1 MVIAYPEPLWLRRSL
16 QSVLGQSHR
25 HWHLSLA
32 ICGTP
37 SDMVASVLSEELS
50 GLDAARVS
58 RVTTAPDM
66 PYADALA
73 LAFDGADAPF
83 VLVLGQHDEL
93 APDAVALLGDAVA
106 DAPLAYGD
114 EDQIDGVETA
124 WQPALKPDWSPD
136 LLLSS
141 AYLGR
146 PLLADTALVI
156 ESGGIRSVADGDWE
170 HDLMLRMTEHTDHVA
185 HVAEVLYGRRSQ
197 SDLGGMPS
205 DLGGMPSDLGGMPS
219 DLGGMPSAQ
228 SAPEAGGEPVGP
240 GAVTGAAIRRG
251 EVGTV
256 EPGPMPDTWHFRRTP
271 PAGTSVSA
279 IVPFRDG
286 AAFLRTCTDSV
297 TATTDDVDLQF
308 VLVDNGSVEPETL
321 SLLGRLETRHD
332 VTVVRDDRSF
342 NWAALNNAA
351 VDAARGEVLLFLNN
365 DIEARHSGWL
375 GVLAAQALRPD
386 VAAVGARLLYPGGRV
401 QHAGVVI
408 GIGAAGHTLVGLP
421 TDQPGYLGMA
431 VLTRDCS
438 AVTGACMASRR
449 NLFEELGGFDE
460 ELGIDTNDID
470 FCLRARERG
479 YRVLY
484 EPLAEL
490 IHYESP
496 SRGKTGTVPDIR
508 RFMLRWNEQIET
520 GDPFLNPHLTRLDGS
535 CALRRPEEEE
545 QLHQWRQ
552 TLQSA

>member
-1 MVIAYPEPLWLRRSL
+1 MVIDDPEPLWLRRSL
-16 QSVLGQSHR
+16 HSVVGQTESRWRLSVALCGPPSAVVESVL
-25 HWHLSLA
+25 
-32 ICGTP
+32 T
-37 SDMVASVLSEELS
+37 EELS
-50 GLDAARVS
+50 GVDASRVS
-58 RVTTAPDM
+58 RVPTVPATPLAE
-66 PYADALA
+66 ALA
-73 LAFDGADAPF
+73 LAFERADAPF

-93 APDAVALLGDAVA
+93 APDALALLGQAAV

-124 WQPALKPDWSPD
+124 WRPALKPDWSPD
-136 LLLSS
+136 LLVST

-146 PLLADTALVI
+146 PLLASTALML
-156 ESGGIRSVADGDWE
+156 ESGGIQAVEDGDWE
-170 HDLMLRMTEHTDHVA
+170 HDLMLRMTEHTDGVA
-185 HVAEVLYGRRSQ
+185 HVAEVLYGRRSG
-197 SDLGGMPS
+197 SRLGGATPAATALRTG
-205 DLGGMPSDLGGMPS
+205 DGH
-219 DLGGMPSAQ
+219 
-228 SAPEAGGEPVGP
+228 AGA
-240 GAVTGAAIRRG
+240 GAVTRATARRG

-256 EPGPMPDTWHFRRTP
+256 EAGPMPGTWRFRRSP
-271 PAGTSVSA
+271 PARTSVSA

-286 AAFLRTCTDSV
+286 AGFLRTCTDSV

-308 VLVDNGSVEPETL
+308 ILVDNGSVEPETL
-321 SLLGRLETRHD
+321 SLLERLETRDD

-351 VDAARGEVLLFLNN
+351 VDAARGDVLLFLNN
-365 DIEARHSGWL
+365 DIEASHPGWL

-401 QHAGVVI
+401 QHSGVVI

-421 TDQPGYLGMA
+421 ADQPGYLGLA

-438 AVTGACMASRR
+438 AVTGACLASRR

-470 FCLRARERG
+470 FCLRARQQG
-479 YRVLY
+479 YRVVY

-508 RFMLRWNEQIET
+508 RFMLRWDGQIEA

-552 TLQSA
+552 ILQSA

>member
-1 MVIAYPEPLWLRRSL
+1 MAQPATPSRPGPAVAVLMVIADPEPLWLRRSL

-25 HWHLSLA
+25 HWRLSLA
-32 ICGTP
+32 MCGTP
-37 SDMVASVLSEELS
+37 SDVVASVLSEELS
-50 GLDAARVS
+50 GVDAARVS
-58 RVTTAPDM
+58 RVTTAPDT

-83 VLVLGQHDEL
+83 VLVVGQHDEL
-93 APDAVALLGDAVA
+93 APDAVALLGEAVA

-114 EDQIDGVETA
+114 EDQIDAVETA

-136 LLLSS
+136 LLLST

-146 PLLADTALVI
+146 PLLADTRLVI

-170 HDLMLRMTEHTDHVA
+170 HDLMLRMTEHTDQVT

-197 SDLGGMPS
+197 SNLGSVPS
-205 DLGGMPSDLGGMPS
+205 DP
-219 DLGGMPSAQ
+219 GMPSAS
-228 SAPEAGGEPVGP
+228 SAPEAGCEPVGA

-271 PAGTSVSA
+271 PARTSVSA

-297 TATTDDVDLQF
+297 TATTEDVDLQF

-321 SLLGRLETRHD
+321 SLLERLETRHD
-332 VTVVRDDRSF
+332 VTVVGDDRSF

-351 VDAARGEVLLFLNN
+351 VDAARGDVLLFLNN

-386 VAAVGARLLYPGGRV
+386 VAAVGARLVYPGGRV

-408 GIGAAGHTLVGLP
+408 GIGL
-421 TDQPGYLGMA
+421 A
-431 VLTRDCS
+431 VLGVPYALLLAFIAAIFQAIPMVG
-438 AVTGACMASRR
+438 AVISGPIILLVVLATSGWEKMLIVLAIFTVIQVLDQNIISPIIFGARVQMSFLLVILATIV
-449 NLFEELGGFDE
+449 GGTL
-460 ELGIDTNDID
+460 LGIPGAFLAVPAAAVLQVIVV
-470 FCLRARERG
+470 
-479 YRVLY
+479 RVIA
-484 EPLAEL
+484 PA
-490 IHYESP
+490 
-496 SRGKTGTVPDIR
+496 IR
-508 RFMLRWNEQIET
+508 RA
-520 GDPFLNPHLTRLDGS
+520 NP
-535 CALRRPEEEE
+535 
-545 QLHQWRQ
+545 
-552 TLQSA
+552 

>member
-1 MVIAYPEPLWLRRSL
+1 MVIDDPEPLWLRRSL
-16 QSVLGQSHR
+16 HSVLVQTLP
-25 HWHLSLA
+25 HWRLSLVL
-32 ICGTP
+32 CGPP
-37 SDMVASVLSEELS
+37 SAVVESVLSEELS
-50 GLDAARVS
+50 GLDRARVS
-58 RVTTAPDM
+58 RVPTAPAT
-66 PYADALA
+66 PLVEALA
-73 LAFDGADAPF
+73 LAFEGADAPF

-93 APDAVALLGDAVA
+93 APDALALLGQAVA

-114 EDQIDGVETA
+114 EDQLDGVETA
-124 WQPALKPDWSPD
+124 WRPSLKPDWSPD
-136 LLLSS
+136 LLLST

-146 PLLADTALVI
+146 PLLADTALVRQ
-156 ESGGIRSVADGDWE
+156 SGGIKAVDGGDWE
-170 HDLMLRMTEHTDHVA
+170 HDLMLRMTEHTDRVA
-185 HVAEVLYGRRSQ
+185 HVAEVLYGRRWASHV
-197 SDLGGMPS
+197 D
-205 DLGGMPSDLGGMPS
+205 
-219 DLGGMPSAQ
+219 
-228 SAPEAGGEPVGP
+228 GEPPAVAALRADDGNAGP
-240 GAVTGAAIRRG
+240 GAVTGATTRRG
-251 EVGTV
+251 EMGTV
-256 EPGPMPDTWHFRRTP
+256 ETGPMPGTWRFRRTP
-271 PAGTSVSA
+271 PARTSVSA

-297 TATTDDVDLQF
+297 TATTEDVDLQF

-321 SLLGRLETRHD
+321 SLLERLEARDD

-351 VDAARGEVLLFLNN
+351 VDAARGDVLLFLNN
-365 DIEARHSGWL
+365 DIEARRPGWL

-401 QHAGVVI
+401 QHSGVVI

-421 TDQPGYLGMA
+421 ADQPGYQGLA

-470 FCLRARERG
+470 FCLRAGQQG
-479 YRVLY
+479 YRVIY

-496 SRGKTGTVPDIR
+496 SRGKTGSVPDIR
-508 RFMLRWNEQIET
+508 RFMLRWDEQIEA

-535 CALRRPEEEE
+535 CALRRPQEEE
-545 QLHQWRQ
+545 QLHQWRLI
-552 TLQSA
+552 LQSA

>member
-1 MVIAYPEPLWLRRSL
+1 
-16 QSVLGQSHR
+16 
-25 HWHLSLA
+25 
-32 ICGTP
+32 
-37 SDMVASVLSEELS
+37 
-50 GLDAARVS
+50 
-58 RVTTAPDM
+58 
-66 PYADALA
+66 
-73 LAFDGADAPF
+73 
-83 VLVLGQHDEL
+83 
-93 APDAVALLGDAVA
+93 
-106 DAPLAYGD
+106 
-114 EDQIDGVETA
+114 
-124 WQPALKPDWSPD
+124 
-136 LLLSS
+136 
-141 AYLGR
+141 
-146 PLLADTALVI
+146 
-156 ESGGIRSVADGDWE
+156 
-170 HDLMLRMTEHTDHVA
+170 MTEHADQVA
-185 HVAEVLYGRRSQ
+185 HVAEVLYGRRSESHVDGEHPDPSVLR
-197 SDLGGMPS
+197 SDDGH
-205 DLGGMPSDLGGMPS
+205 
-219 DLGGMPSAQ
+219 A
-228 SAPEAGGEPVGP
+228 GP
-240 GAVTGAAIRRG
+240 GAVTRATARRR
-251 EVGTV
+251 EAGTV
-256 EPGPMPDTWHFRRTP
+256 EAGPMPDTWRFRRSP
-271 PAGTSVSA
+271 PARTSVSA

-321 SLLGRLETRHD
+321 SLLERLEARDD

-351 VDAARGEVLLFLNN
+351 VDAARGDVLLFLNN
-365 DIEARHSGWL
+365 DIEARHPGWL
-375 GVLAAQALRPD
+375 GSLAAQALRPD

-421 TDQPGYLGMA
+421 ADQPGYLGLA

-449 NLFEELGGFDE
+449 DLFEELGGFDE

-470 FCLRARERG
+470 FCLRARQRG

-496 SRGKTGTVPDIR
+496 SRGKTGSVPDIR
-508 RFMLRWNEQIET
+508 RFMLRWDEQIQI

-545 QLHQWRQ
+545 QLHQWRVI
-552 TLQSA
+552 LQSA